1 MPTSEADVTVSKID
15 APDLT
20 EAAQDASL
28 ANSESERR
36 RLAWGR
42 IIDQILE
49 WKSNP
54 ELLAYPEI
62 DPISRDLLN
71 SAIDYASDARNEPQP
86 PAEPSAVGPASNGGI
101 AFEWRVGEWLRIIEI
116 VDIGRREVTEIR
128 GGSVVSNYMIE
139 RDPRDRGW
147 FKTE

>member
-15 APDLT
+15 APNLT

-28 ANSESERR
+28 ANSEGERR

-49 WKSNP
+49 WKTNP

-62 DPISRDLLN
+62 DPISTDLLH
-71 SAIDYASDARNEPQP
+71 SAIDYAVDVRDALQP
-86 PAEPSAVGPASNGGI
+86 PTEPSAVGPATNGVI
-101 AFEWRVGEWLRIIEI
+101 AFEWRLGDSLWILEI
-116 VDIGRREVTEIR
+116 VDIGRREVTEIC